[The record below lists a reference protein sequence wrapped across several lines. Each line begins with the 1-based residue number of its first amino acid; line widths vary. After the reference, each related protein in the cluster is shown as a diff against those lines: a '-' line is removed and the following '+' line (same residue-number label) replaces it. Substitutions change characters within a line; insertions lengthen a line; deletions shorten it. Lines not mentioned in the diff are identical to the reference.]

1 MKLRNIILLVLTF
14 MLCAAAPAFAGEP
27 DYSCYIGSWRTEQ
40 TSGTQSSLEIID
52 ATDNYMAFSFQYG
65 QFAVTINNAKI
76 SGRNVY
82 GNYREAWEGG
92 EFIVSGTI
100 TLNLGNNSVG
110 VNWEGYEN
118 GRGPSYSSFM
128 FYNSRFVYREKASA
142 PKITEPPAP
151 TPEPTPAYFDTSKSS
166 IDYTKYLGSYASVEG
181 DNVTKLTIKKI
192 ENETLDFECMCIS
205 SGSVVPMGYS
215 SGRFKSETTAK
226 SNGACE
232 IGGRRS
238 NIEYEFN
245 FNEKSVQ
252 FKWWDGDFLTFSLSP
267 YERIQGLKQLWKYK
281 INSEK
286 SEIPVDD
293 ITEESVAKPQEQQSS
308 EVKQSEGTQLS
319 DNNLEEYILWFS
331 SEREITENDLAR
343 HSDRELTLIRNE
355 IYARHGRKFLTSW
368 IQEYFDG
375 CSWYSVNPDY
385 NYDNEDSM
393 LTALERHNLQ
403 VIVEYENSLKQ

>member
-1 MKLRNIILLVLTF
+1 
-14 MLCAAAPAFAGEP
+14 
-27 DYSCYIGSWRTEQ
+27 
-40 TSGTQSSLEIID
+40 
-52 ATDNYMAFSFQYG
+52 
-65 QFAVTINNAKI
+65 
-76 SGRNVY
+76 
-82 GNYREAWEGG
+82 
-92 EFIVSGTI
+92 
-100 TLNLGNNSVG
+100 
-110 VNWEGYEN
+110 
-118 GRGPSYSSFM
+118 
-128 FYNSRFVYREKASA
+128 
-142 PKITEPPAP
+142 
-151 TPEPTPAYFDTSKSS
+151 
-166 IDYTKYLGSYASVEG
+166 
-181 DNVTKLTIKKI
+181 
-192 ENETLDFECMCIS
+192 MCIS